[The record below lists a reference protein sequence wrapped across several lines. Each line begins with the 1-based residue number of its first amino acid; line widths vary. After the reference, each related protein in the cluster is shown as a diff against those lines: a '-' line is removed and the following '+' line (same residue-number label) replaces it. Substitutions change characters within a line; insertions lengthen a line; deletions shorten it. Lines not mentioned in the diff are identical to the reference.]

1 MDEFHCST
9 VICPQA
15 LVTEDQDEA
24 RRGGEGPGLG
34 RRGAEPP
41 TCESAMQHENWLGAE
56 GGRRWPG
63 AEGEEARSS
72 GGARDGEKRCS
83 A

>member
-1 MDEFHCST
+1 MSST
-9 VICPQA
+9 APPSFVHK

-41 TCESAMQHENWLGAE
+41 TCESAMQHENWLGE
-56 GGRRWPG
+56 
-63 AEGEEARSS
+63 EEA
-72 GGARDGEKRCS
+72 GDGLGLKGRKQE
-83 A
+83 AAVE